1 MAKTV
6 RYRITFRGRV
16 QGVGFR
22 FRAQQAAMEHGV
34 TGWVRNEYDGTV
46 TMEAQGP
53 LVQVYQMLDML
64 ESDRWI
70 RIEEKTMQEIPV
82 DPSETQFRV
91 SF

>member
-46 TMEAQGP
+46 TMEAQGTP
-53 LVQVYQMLDML
+53 LQVCQMLDLL
-64 ESDRWI
+64 ETDRWI

-82 DPSETQFRV
+82 VPSETQFRV